1 MSIKK
6 MILILATGFSTGVVM
21 VAAINQ
27 FGRTAI
33 GGELFFVPMVGLLVW
48 FGWMIRGEYS
58 KSRNNVR
65 RWKSDNTR
73 RK

>member
-6 MILILATGFSTGVVM
+6 MILLLATGFSTGVVM
-21 VAAINQ
+21 IAAINQ

-58 KSRNNVR
+58 KSRNVR

>member
-6 MILILATGFSTGVVM
+6 MSLLLATGFSTGVVM
-21 VAAINQ
+21 IAAINQ

-33 GGELFFVPMVGLLVW
+33 GGELFVVPMVGLLVW

-58 KSRNNVR
+58 KSRNVR

>member
-6 MILILATGFSTGVVM
+6 MILLLATGFSTGVVM
-21 VAAINQ
+21 IAAINQ
-27 FGRTAI
+27 FGRTAS

-58 KSRNNVR
+58 KSRNVR

>member
-33 GGELFFVPMVGLLVW
+33 GGELFFIPMVGLLVW

-58 KSRNNVR
+58 KSGL
-65 RWKSDNTR
+65 
-73 RK
+73 

>member
-6 MILILATGFSTGVVM
+6 MILLLATGFSTGVVM
-21 VAAINQ
+21 IAAINQ

-33 GGELFFVPMVGLLVW
+33 GGELFVVPMVGLLVW

-58 KSRNNVR
+58 KSRNVR